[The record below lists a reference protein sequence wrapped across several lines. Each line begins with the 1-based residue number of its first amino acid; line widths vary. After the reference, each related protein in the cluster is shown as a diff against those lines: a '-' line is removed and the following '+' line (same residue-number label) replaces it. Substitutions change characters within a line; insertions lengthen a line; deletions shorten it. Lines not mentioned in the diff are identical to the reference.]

1 MCNPMRRQPLAFSL
15 VILLVTALVA
25 GSALG
30 EDPTQNATQATQ
42 EEAWDQAKVTELA
55 IELQQ
60 TLEEAYER
68 SLSAPP
74 QRTALQ
80 QRERDAA
87 QGVIRR
93 ARDLSQEYARRMQE
107 GWDRETSN
115 PYFRAVAGEVAHIWD
130 TAGEAK
136 PAESSKPTV
145 ERLQRVLDE
154 LRTAYDAP

>member
-1 MCNPMRRQPLAFSL
+1 MGNPIRLRPLTLCLMISL
-15 VILLVTALVA
+15 VIALGT

-30 EDPTQNATQATQ
+30 EDQVQNDTH
-42 EEAWDQAKVTELA
+42 EEAWDQAKVTKLA
-55 IELQQ
+55 IELEQ
-60 TLEEAYER
+60 TLQEAYER

-93 ARDLSQEYARRMQE
+93 ARDLSQEYARRMRD

-115 PYFRAVAGEVAHIWD
+115 PYFRVVAGEIAHIWD
-130 TAGEAK
+130 TAGDAKPTESAK
-136 PAESSKPTV
+136 PAI
-145 ERLQRVLDE
+145 ERMQRLLDE
-154 LRTAYDAP
+154 LRAAYDAP